1 MSRSSHNDD
10 YRTMESTFEHGA
22 IMRDWR
28 FISTIFPSAMMAADG
43 GPLLGEW
50 MSAMASAPPRGPR
63 YLTVFPSLFPVIA
76 ADPVDNEKKYKKFR
90 MLDLWW
96 GPVLFSFWICDSYI
110 FLLTWSMYRFW
121 YVDDFVIMG
130 FSFYN
135 PLARRVSSVLFFLL
149 GESHQCQFSHPA
161 LMILPHLCQI
171 SGAGSKSNTVGSF
184 GTGTNVLFHT
194 SDMLCA
200 MASLRGRRKFLTR
213 MYVILVSSFHG
224 WYRKNRM
231 PMSSMCVWPP

>member
-1 MSRSSHNDD
+1 MTTTEPWKVPSRMVPSWGIGDLSPPFSPRQWWRQMAALSLENGWVPRPPPHLEALGTSPCSPLFSQLSLLILSTMRRSTRSS
-10 YRTMESTFEHGA
+10 TC
-22 IMRDWR
+22 
-28 FISTIFPSAMMAADG
+28 
-43 GPLLGEW
+43 
-50 MSAMASAPPRGPR
+50 
-63 YLTVFPSLFPVIA
+63 
-76 ADPVDNEKKYKKFR
+76 
-90 MLDLWW
+90 
-96 GPVLFSFWICDSYI
+96 WICDEVQFFFPFGFVIHI
-110 FLLTWSMYRFW
+110 FFFW
-121 YVDDFVIMG
+121 PEACTDSGIYVDDFVIMG

-184 GTGTNVLFHT
+184 GTGTNVLFRT
-194 SDMLCA
+194 SDMMCA